1 MRKMIAAT
9 LMMSCMAAG
18 LVLMLSSGAQAD
30 SPDLYLTSPLPA
42 IQWQQSFGGS
52 VSDYLQSLQQTSD
65 GGFILGGRSSSA
77 AGTGNKT
84 STNYGRDDFWVVKLN
99 TGVVTVNEGEAAAA
113 GGTFSVPDLADTVTI
128 AASVG
133 TTTQTGTHSGT
144 WNWSY
149 AGTDGPDQSQSV
161 TITATDTLG
170 TTNTVDFLPVVKNVA
185 PAFDAGPAAVVYT
198 AAMGGAAFGR
208 TIAFTDPGTDVWSGT
223 VNWGDG
229 PDNEPLTISQAAKSF
244 DLSHT
249 YTAEGIYTV
258 TVTLNDDDGGSTTD
272 AFVVQS
278 EWSVVG
284 DVNSDCKVNVLDLIF
299 IRNRLNSSPATGD
312 ITNSSSSG
320 V

>member
-1 MRKMIAAT
+1 MRKTAKLVA
-9 LMMSCMAAG
+9 SCLAAG
-18 LVLMLSSGAQAD
+18 LVLALGSGLHAGTPAI
-30 SPDLYLTSPLPA
+30 SLTSPLPA

-52 VSDYLQSLQQTSD
+52 DDDYLQSLQQTSD
-65 GGFILGGRSSSA
+65 GGFILGGCSFSD

-84 STNYGRDDFWVVKLN
+84 SPSYGSTDFWVVKLDA
-99 TGVVTVNEGEAAAA
+99 GVVTTVNEGEAAAA
-113 GGTFSVPDLADTVTI
+113 GGTFSDPDTTDTVTI
-128 AASVG
+128 TASYG
-133 TTTQTGTHSGT
+133 TVTQAGTNSGT
-144 WNWSY
+144 WSWSY

-223 VNWGDG
+223 VNWGDS
-229 PDNEPLTISQAAKSF
+229 PDSEPLTINQAAKSF